1 MNYYYIHQLVYLLQ
15 AFKDYRTLDNM
26 LTLMRAVNRDNQ
38 ISLVNDIF
46 ARAIIAAKRAEKYGK
61 QAGGNYRIIAR

>member
-46 ARAIIAAKRAEKYGK
+46 ARTIIAAKRAEKYGK